1 MEDAWIMAPG
11 TLSQFFCGG
20 SEPKSLCLYPG
31 LEKTTSLF
39 GSEGQGT
46 KTYAKHNTNINKTSY
61 SQFYQLLQKPGGDW
75 ESFYLSNGSE
85 VFQTLCHL
93 VQKGR

>member
-46 KTYAKHNTNINKTSY
+46 KTYAKHNT
-61 SQFYQLLQKPGGDW
+61 
-75 ESFYLSNGSE
+75 
-85 VFQTLCHL
+85 
-93 VQKGR
+93 